1 MKICLA
7 KTAGFC
13 FGVNRAVNMV
23 NDLIEKGEK
32 VCTLGPIIHNPQLV
46 KSLCE
51 KGVRII
57 DNPEEAKKDEIVV
70 VRSHGVG
77 NEIYEKMI
85 DNNIMFV
92 DATCPFVAKIHKIVK
107 NESANGKAVIITG
120 DKDHPET
127 KGIIGH
133 CKNNEKVFVV
143 KNEKE
148 LENLVNTN
156 KKLIDVPTILISQTT
171 FNTQMWG
178 NILKTAKKLYT
189 NLKLFDTICSATGE
203 RQKEAINLSQHSDL
217 MIVVGV
223 RESSNTQKL
232 KQVCEKFCNTILI
245 ETAKELNFYNEI
257 IKNSSYISV

>member
-127 KGIIGH
+127 KGIIG
-133 CKNNEKVFVV
+133 
-143 KNEKE
+143 
-148 LENLVNTN
+148 
-156 KKLIDVPTILISQTT
+156 
-171 FNTQMWG
+171 
-178 NILKTAKKLYT
+178 
-189 NLKLFDTICSATGE
+189 
-203 RQKEAINLSQHSDL
+203 
-217 MIVVGV
+217 
-223 RESSNTQKL
+223 
-232 KQVCEKFCNTILI
+232 
-245 ETAKELNFYNEI
+245 
-257 IKNSSYISV
+257 